1 VSYRTDF
8 AACRRFTR
16 PQSVRRT
23 AVRTENS
30 FTRFAISAAYERRI
44 SSYRAISERITKGTG
59 RNLSNITRFPHV
71 GAVRTVQCSME

>member
-1 VSYRTDF
+1 MVRTGND
-8 AACRRFTR
+8 
-16 PQSVRRT
+16 SVRF
-23 AVRTENS
+23 E
-30 FTRFAISAAYERRI
+30 ISWAYGRRI